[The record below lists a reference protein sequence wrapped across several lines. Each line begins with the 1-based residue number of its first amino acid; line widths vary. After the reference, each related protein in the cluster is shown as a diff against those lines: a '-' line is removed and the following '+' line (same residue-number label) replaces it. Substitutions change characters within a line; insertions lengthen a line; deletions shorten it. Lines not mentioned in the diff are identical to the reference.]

1 MRAPGRSEGAGEG
14 DRERAEALAA
24 ATSAAGGDSSP
35 QHLGARKTRGSRCD
49 PAPIPVPAPSPPVSS
64 LPCDAAHAKASY
76 NLRVATLQ
84 QGAFAAGPGTEER
97 DAKEK
102 GPGDVGREVGVGCAG
117 EGVCPGFAYTVAM
130 VGGGE
135 QPLHALFLHPL
146 DRALSRTNAW
156 LKLSR
161 EGGGSNHSGEPN
173 LCSSFGERLVPR
185 ERIDGVNSL
194 CTAGAKIT
202 AKGGRRHLGKP
213 SRNPD
218 KSVTH
223 MVQTTRSYAALLL
236 SDTWAS
242 CHSPVTRNDDNRFGL
257 RALFIHSAP
266 ARHC

>member
-1 MRAPGRSEGAGEG
+1 MQLGQGLRRGMPKRKDPEMWAVKWVWDAQAGASALALRTRWRWWGEG
-14 DRERAEALAA
+14 
-24 ATSAAGGDSSP
+24 
-35 QHLGARKTRGSRCD
+35 
-49 PAPIPVPAPSPPVSS
+49 SS
-64 LPCDAAHAKASY
+64 LSTP
-76 NLRVATLQ
+76 
-84 QGAFAAGPGTEER
+84 
-97 DAKEK
+97 
-102 GPGDVGREVGVGCAG
+102 
-117 EGVCPGFAYTVAM
+117 
-130 VGGGE
+130 
-135 QPLHALFLHPL
+135 FLHPL

>member
-102 GPGDVGREVGVGCAG
+102 GPEIWAVKWVWDAQAGASALALRTRWRWWG
-117 EGVCPGFAYTVAM
+117 EGSSLSTPSFFIPLTV
-130 VGGGE
+130 
-135 QPLHALFLHPL
+135 P
-146 DRALSRTNAW
+146 
-156 LKLSR
+156 
-161 EGGGSNHSGEPN
+161 
-173 LCSSFGERLVPR
+173 
-185 ERIDGVNSL
+185 
-194 CTAGAKIT
+194 
-202 AKGGRRHLGKP
+202 
-213 SRNPD
+213 
-218 KSVTH
+218 
-223 MVQTTRSYAALLL
+223 
-236 SDTWAS
+236 
-242 CHSPVTRNDDNRFGL
+242 
-257 RALFIHSAP
+257 
-266 ARHC
+266 